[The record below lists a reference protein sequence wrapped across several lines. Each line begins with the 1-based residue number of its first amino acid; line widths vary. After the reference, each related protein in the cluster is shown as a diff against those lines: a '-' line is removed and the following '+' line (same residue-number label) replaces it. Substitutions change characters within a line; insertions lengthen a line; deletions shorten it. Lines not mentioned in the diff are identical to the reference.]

1 MLWWQ
6 VVQIFVFTAGRDTP
20 TGSAIVPTIKMS
32 SNTFCY
38 ENMNDVIDINA
49 RSIIDGAKTKEEVR
63 DELIDLIVRISKG
76 ELVKVELNEQNDF
89 SVWRLA
95 TTC

>member
-1 MLWWQ
+1 
-6 VVQIFVFTAGRDTP
+6 
-20 TGSAIVPTIKMS
+20 
-32 SNTFCY
+32 
-38 ENMNDVIDINA
+38 MNDAIDINA
-49 RSIIDGAKTKEEVR
+49 GSIIDGIKTKEEVR

-76 ELVKVELNEQNDF
+76 ELVKAELNEQNDF

>member
-1 MLWWQ
+1 
-6 VVQIFVFTAGRDTP
+6 
-20 TGSAIVPTIKMS
+20 
-32 SNTFCY
+32 
-38 ENMNDVIDINA
+38 MNDVIDINA